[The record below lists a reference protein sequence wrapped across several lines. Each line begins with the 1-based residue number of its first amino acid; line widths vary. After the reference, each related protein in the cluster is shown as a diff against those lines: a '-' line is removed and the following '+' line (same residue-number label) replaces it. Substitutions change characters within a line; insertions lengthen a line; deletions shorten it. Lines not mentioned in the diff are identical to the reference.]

1 MSPAIQSLRDALL
14 IGFRVFFKASSL
26 GLNAMLAVTCAIVAL
41 KLWSHGAV
49 YMTNAGG
56 WPQLSLEYGRRVI
69 AAAGLKDRLV
79 WWSFA
84 WAAYVFSAGFAFLA
98 LAGARAVAW
107 KIYAAARG

>member
-1 MSPAIQSLRDALL
+1 MNPTIQSLRDALL
-14 IGFRVFFKASSL
+14 TGFRLFFKTSSL
-26 GLNAMLAVTCAIVAL
+26 GLNALLAVVCAIVAL
-41 KLWSHGAV
+41 KLWNHGAA

>member
-41 KLWSHGAV
+41 KLWHYGAA

-98 LAGARAVAW
+98 LAGARAVGW